1 MDRRAERMAQGDPS
15 AFAELY
21 DECADRVHHYLVVR
35 LGSRAD
41 ADDVLQ
47 ETFVGLARTRKRL
60 ASVDNLLAYVFA
72 TARNEATR
80 LLERQAREG
89 RLRADF
95 SREALFHQSS
105 GAVHR
110 DIETAEWVTASLVR
124 LNPDLREIVELKFYA
139 GLTFREIAEVTGLP
153 QGTVATRY
161 RSALEKM
168 RGQMVEDTE

>member
-1 MDRRAERMAQGDPS
+1 MEDRGERLARGDPA

-21 DECADRVHHYLVVR
+21 DACAVRVHHYLAVR

-47 ETFVGLARTRKRL
+47 ESFVRLARDRKKL
-60 ASVDNLLAYVFA
+60 AAVENLLAYVFA

-80 LLERQAREG
+80 LIERRVREG
-89 RLRADF
+89 RRRTELSSEVLILADGTKAQQD
-95 SREALFHQSS
+95 REN
-105 GAVHR
+105 
-110 DIETAEWVTASLVR
+110 AERVTALLQR
-124 LNPDLREIVELKFYA
+124 LDFPQREIVELKIFA
-139 GLTFREIAEVTGLP
+139 ALTFREISELTGLP

-168 RGQMVEDTE
+168 RGQPVKEWE